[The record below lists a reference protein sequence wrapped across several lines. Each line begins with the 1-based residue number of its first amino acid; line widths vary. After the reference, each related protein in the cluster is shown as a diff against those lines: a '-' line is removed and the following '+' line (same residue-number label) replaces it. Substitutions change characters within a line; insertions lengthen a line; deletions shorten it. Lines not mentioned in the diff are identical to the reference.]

1 VSGERVVV
9 PMGQLAVKTAPLT
22 LAALGLGSCVAVML
36 YDRVATVGGMAHVL
50 LPAGPAGAMR
60 ANPARYA
67 QSAVPALVDAVLAAG
82 GHRPRLTARL
92 AGGATMFANLV
103 APGLISIGERNTL
116 AVREGLDALGIRVAG
131 ELVGGDHGR
140 TVVFD
145 LSDGRVRITSV
156 RHGSHEL

>member
-1 VSGERVVV
+1 MSDGRVVV
-9 PMGQLAVKTAPLT
+9 PMGQLAVKAAPAT

-36 YDRVATVGGMAHVL
+36 YDRVAAVGGLAHVL

-67 QSAVPALVDAVLAAG
+67 QTAVPSLLEAVLAAG
-82 GHRPRLTARL
+82 AHRPRLIARL

-145 LSDGRVRITSV
+145 LADGRVRISSV
-156 RHGSHEL
+156 RHGAQEL